1 MSLPAAAIGVLL
13 RDWRQRRRLSQLDL
27 ACEAE
32 ISTRHLSFVETGR
45 SKPSREMLMHL
56 LELLEI
62 PLRERNGLLL
72 AAGFAPAYAEHD
84 LHSPTLAAAR
94 EALQMVLRG
103 HEPYPALVV
112 DRHWNLLDANTAA
125 MRLMSGIAPELL
137 TPPIN
142 VLRVNLHPGG
152 LAPRIINLIEVR
164 EHILS
169 RLKRMA
175 LHSGDSVLRDLHDE
189 LAAYP
194 YGDGDERAPVASPHT
209 DVVLP
214 VRFRSTLGELTLFTT
229 ITQFGTPMDV
239 TLSEIMLESCYP
251 ADATTA
257 VLLRQMAEAPAGA
270 LRSSGSAAE

>member
-1 MSLPAAAIGVLL
+1 MPLPAPTIGPLL

-45 SKPSREMLMHL
+45 AKPSREMLMHL

-62 PLRERNGLLL
+62 PLRDRNGLLL

-84 LHSPTLAAAR
+84 LYSPTLAAAR
-94 EALQMVLRG
+94 EAVQMVLQG
-103 HEPYPALVV
+103 HEPYPALAV
-112 DRHWNLLDANTAA
+112 DRHWNLLAANQAA

-142 VLRVNLHPGG
+142 VLRANLHPDG
-152 LAPRIINLIEVR
+152 LASRIINLAEVR
-164 EHILS
+164 EHILT
-169 RLKRMA
+169 RLRRTA
-175 LHSGDSVLRDLHDE
+175 AQSGDSVLRALHDE

-194 YGDGDERAPVASPHT
+194 FIDVGERAAQTSPHN

-214 VRFRSTLGELTLFTT
+214 VRFRSDAGELALFTT
-229 ITQFGTPMDV
+229 ITQFGTPLDV
-239 TLSEIMLESCYP
+239 TLSELALESFYP
-251 ADATTA
+251 ADAATA
-257 VLLRQMAEAPAGA
+257 TLLRAMAERAG
-270 LRSSGSAAE
+270 